1 MATRHFEDLGFG
13 TKGAESR
20 VRLINRDGSF
30 NVHRKGLPFLKWF
43 SAYHYLIQIPW
54 WKFNLLIVAAY
65 VAINAMF
72 GVIYMVVGLDGMTGI
87 DGHTTLERY
96 MQSIFF
102 SSQTLTTVGFGRI
115 APVSYGANIT
125 AAFESLVGL
134 MSLALAT
141 GLLYGRFARPVAKI
155 IFSRHALI
163 APYENLAGFMFRVA
177 NQRTNQLIEV
187 EATLNMSRLETTS
200 DGRKIRKFHEL
211 LLERDRVNFFHL
223 SWTVV
228 HPIDERS
235 PIYGVTKEE
244 LEETDAEFLIM
255 LKGFDDTFSQDVH
268 ARTSYKA
275 REIMYGRKFKSIIR
289 TAEDGF
295 TEIDLAKIHDHEEAP
310 IIGRYA
316 S

>member
-13 TKGAESR
+13 TKAAESR

-30 NVHRKGLPFLKWF
+30 NVRRKGLPFLKWF

-65 VAINAMF
+65 VAINAVF
-72 GVIYMVVGLDGMTGI
+72 GALYMMVGLDGLAGI

-96 MQSIFF
+96 LQSIFF

-141 GLLYGRFARPVAKI
+141 GLLYGRFARPIAKI
-155 IFSRHALI
+155 IFSRHAVI
-163 APYENLAGFMFRVA
+163 APYENISGFMFRVA

-200 DGRKIRKFHEL
+200 DGRKTRRFHEL
-211 LLERDRVNFFHL
+211 PLERDRVNFFHL

-228 HPIDERS
+228 HPVDERS
-235 PIYGVTKEE
+235 PIYGLTKEQ
-244 LEETDAEFLIM
+244 LEESDAEFLIM

-275 REIMYGRKFKSIIR
+275 REIMYGRKFKGIIR
-289 TAEDGF
+289 TDEDGF

-310 IIGRYA
+310 LSNQLTA
-316 S
+316 